1 MFQKVKFSSENTF
14 LDLVQIETLFWTI
27 CSKQFGYVQNSFGL
41 IEGQYIEVIMKKI
54 NTYQK
59 MFF

>member
-1 MFQKVKFSSENTF
+1 MLQKVKFSSENMF
-14 LDLVQIETLFWTI
+14 LDLVKMETLFCTV
-27 CSKQFGYVQNSFGL
+27 CPKQFGYVQNSFGL

>member
-1 MFQKVKFSSENTF
+1 MLQKVKFSSENRF
-14 LDLVQIETLFWTI
+14 LDLVQIEPLFWTGF
-27 CSKQFGYVQNSFGL
+27 SKQFGYVQNSFGL